1 MQGRRKSMRRGRH
14 ATCLVRQQGRR
25 TCSLLRAD
33 LREAWVER
41 LYMAPPMQRP
51 AEPVRSHVIIRDQA
65 NGLAAGSVT
74 IASVHAARDALR
86 SGWRPSASRAAGR
99 ASSDDAGPRTPALL
113 LRQERGHQAR
123 TDSGSLRTKR
133 SSAYRGSDEM
143 TAAPWS
149 SSSRVIEI
157 AASVGTAVP
166 RHKLDSA

>member
-1 MQGRRKSMRRGRH
+1 MDLTALNAASGSGRGGRT
-14 ATCLVRQQGRR
+14 AVSTSTEFG
-25 TCSLLRAD
+25 TTS
-33 LREAWVER
+33 
-41 LYMAPPMQRP
+41 
-51 AEPVRSHVIIRDQA
+51 A